1 MLAAASASRRQ
12 VVFQLAKCIA
22 VLSLPALPASAA
34 SAASAEA
41 IPDRTIRSLAAAFE
55 QLTGIANANDALT
68 RQYVTVL
75 IKNLDKVQW
84 DALVGLSG
92 KSAAQLRDAS
102 LRPPLR
108 DTVEFALQLWV
119 SGMVGTTQVIA
130 YTDAP
135 IWSALSFTKP
145 PGVCGGAFGY
155 WADRPA

>member
-1 MLAAASASRRQ
+1 MLTTASASRRR

-22 VLSLPALPASAA
+22 VLSLPAVPAMAISAD
-34 SAASAEA
+34 A
-41 IPDRTIRSLAAAFE
+41 IPDRTIRSLATAFQE
-55 QLTGIANANDALT
+55 LTGIANGNDALT

-75 IKNLDKVQW
+75 IKNLDKAQW
-84 DALVGLSG
+84 NELVGLAG
-92 KSAAQLRDAS
+92 KSAAQLRAAS
-102 LRPPLR
+102 LRPALR

>member
-1 MLAAASASRRQ
+1 MSHLGSASRRR

-22 VLSLPALPASAA
+22 VVSLPALPAVASSAD
-34 SAASAEA
+34 A
-41 IPDRTIRSLAAAFE
+41 IPDRTLRSLAAACE
-55 QLTGIANANDALT
+55 KLTGIANANEALT

-75 IKNLDKVQW
+75 IKKLDKTQW
-84 DALVGLSG
+84 DALLGLAG
-92 KSAAQLRDAS
+92 KSTAEMRAAS

-108 DTVEFALQLWV
+108 DAVEFALQLWV
-119 SGMVGTTQVIA
+119 SGMVGASQVIA

-155 WADRPA
+155 WADRPT

>member
-1 MLAAASASRRQ
+1 MLTSVSASRRR
-12 VVFQLAKCIA
+12 VVFQLAKCVA
-22 VLSLPALPASAA
+22 LLSLPALAANAA
-34 SAASAEA
+34 SDA
-41 IPDRTIRSLAAAFE
+41 IPARTVRSLATACE
-55 QLTGIANANDALT
+55 KLTGIASADEALT

-75 IKNLDKVQW
+75 IKNLDKAQW
-84 DALVGLSG
+84 DALVGLAG
-92 KSAAQLRDAS
+92 KSAAEMRAAS

-108 DTVEFALQLWV
+108 DAVEFALQLWV
-119 SGMVGTTQVIA
+119 SGMVGASQVIA